1 MCVFICA
8 ISQIHWLTLQG
19 KEFLAQFSIPLNFDI
34 SLSCA
39 RECVF
44 SRLHKEKDQR
54 FMIIYVYFPF
64 AYFTLLALSRSL
76 SRSRSRCVRARW
88 AIKRK
93 CLQPIYENEE
103 EKNPNT
109 RNFAQYFC
117 SQCNLYIVKWI
128 SPQRELVGW
137 LLLLLLNCCSD
148 GI

>member
-64 AYFTLLALSRSL
+64 AYFTLLALSRS
-76 SRSRSRCVRARW
+76 RSRCVRARW

-103 EKNPNT
+103 EKIRIRGIL
-109 RNFAQYFC
+109 RNIFVRSAIC
-117 SQCNLYIVKWI
+117 I
-128 SPQRELVGW
+128 SLSEYPHSVNWLAGW
-137 LLLLLLNCCSD
+137 LLLLLNCCSD